1 MVGRIT
7 QERTVP
13 QLKRF
18 LDAGG
23 QIVTIGSSTQLAYM
37 LGLPMRNALVERT
50 PTGGERVLSADKFYV
65 PGSVL
70 RVAVDS
76 TAPVAA
82 GSASQ
87 VDVMFDNSPVFRLN
101 PDAGLKGVRPIAWFD
116 NASPLRS
123 GWAWGQNYLEGGVAM
138 AEAKVGRGKLYLF
151 GPEILFRAQPH
162 GTFRLFF
169 NSLLDASR
177 SPAPLTP

>member
-1 MVGRIT
+1 MLGRPT

-18 LDAGG
+18 LDDGG

-37 LGLPMRNALVERT
+37 LGLPVSNHLVERS
-50 PTGGERVLSADKFYV
+50 PGGERVLPADKFYV

-70 RVAVDS
+70 RVAVD
-76 TAPVAA
+76 TTLNVAA
-82 GSASQ
+82 GSPPA
-87 VDVMFDNSPVFRLN
+87 VDVMFDNSPVFRLHPN
-101 PDAGLKGVRPIAWFD
+101 AAARGLRPIAWFD
-116 NASPLRS
+116 TDTPLRS
-123 GWAWGQNYLEGGVAM
+123 GWAWGQNFLEGGVAM
-138 AEAKVGRGKLYLF
+138 AEARVGRGKLYLF

-162 GTFRLFF
+162 GTFRFFF
-169 NSLLDASR
+169 NALHDPGR